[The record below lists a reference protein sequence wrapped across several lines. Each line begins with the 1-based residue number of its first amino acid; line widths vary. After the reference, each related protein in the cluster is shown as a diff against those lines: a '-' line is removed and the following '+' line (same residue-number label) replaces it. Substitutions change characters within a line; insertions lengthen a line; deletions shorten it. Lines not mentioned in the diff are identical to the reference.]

1 MTEKQ
6 MTEQEFKTLL
16 TRLYALH
23 LTSPDLFNG
32 DKRAYELAQMIEINK
47 SFFLRFYS
55 TELAHAQKTPNA
67 TLNIRVLSNLT
78 SGVDFLLGILSQDP
92 RFDIFYD
99 KEQFGEHLFNQRY
112 PNHIEDSL
120 QPFLQINYEKMADYE
135 FANNTNVY
143 FIYRNKKA
151 RKEDTPELILVLKD
165 EYHDYYDQLK

>member
-32 DKRAYELAQMIEINK
+32 DKRSYELAQMIEINK
-47 SFFLRFYS
+47 SLFLRFYS

-67 TLNIRVLSNLT
+67 TLNLRVLANLT
-78 SGVDFLLGILSQDP
+78 SGVDFLIGVLSQDP
-92 RFDIFYD
+92 RFDVFYT

-112 PNHIEDSL
+112 NNQIEEAL
-120 QPFLQINYEKMADYE
+120 EPFLQINYEKMADYE

-143 FIYRNKKA
+143 FVYRNKKSG
-151 RKEDTPELILVLKD
+151 KEDTPELILVLKN